1 MKRRAGE
8 REKELK
14 KKKLLEELGES
25 RLPYMTPAD
34 ADFHQLWKT
43 KYSKLVFRK
52 SDTVPEELHQMVQ
65 ESFLTLRK
73 HDCFFQDLVR
83 IKGKDFFTP
92 VSRILIGNPGC
103 TYKYLN
109 TRLFTVPWPT
119 EGYEI
124 KYCSPQIHDACKALI
139 KLNDYLHIEA
149 VKALQGQNLLESK
162 ETEDT
167 PVTDR
172 EQNFATSLREK
183 GSVSQDQSSFCV
195 PEDDFTSLNSRT
207 SYNVTLLNYMDPL
220 QMLYL
225 KQEPY
230 FGMGNMAVSW
240 HHDENLVERSTVAVY
255 SYSCEGSPV
264 EETYDQ
270 KLQGRD
276 PAVWHVG
283 LKVAWDIETPGL
295 AIPLH
300 QGDFYLMLDDL
311 NMTHQHCVLAGFSP
325 RFSSTHRVA
334 DCSRGTLEYIFGQC
348 ELALQNL
355 QTDSNSGAL
364 SLKSLET
371 AVVKQVEEIHNEVE
385 FEWLR
390 QFWFQGKRYLKC
402 TDWWLKPM
410 AKLEEYWRKMETMV
424 CMQENYIR
432 NVSCW
437 YPSISIRSCF
447 CAIAAHSISF
457 NSSVHV
463 LEKFVMWLSTLNTVC
478 IRGAFEIPE
487 SSLVL
492 HEVRKKE
499 QTEEQRNE
507 TISCFLL
514 VLTER
519 QRLRKEWTARQMGS
533 PSESPH

>member
-1 MKRRAGE
+1 GCAPPRAGGGGGTMKRRAGQ

-14 KKKLLEELGES
+14 KKKLLEELGEK

-34 ADFHQLWKT
+34 AGFHQLWKT

-52 SDTVPEELHQMVQ
+52 SDTVPEELHEMVQ
-65 ESFLTLRK
+65 KGFLTLRQ

-83 IKGKDFFTP
+83 IKGKDFLTP

-119 EGYEI
+119 EGYDI

-149 VKALQGQNLLESK
+149 LKALQGQNLFETK
-162 ETEDT
+162 EIEDT
-167 PVTDR
+167 TVTDR
-172 EQNFATSLREK
+172 EQSSAPSLTEQ
-183 GSVSQDQSSFCV
+183 GSVPKDQSSVCV
-195 PEDDFTSLNSRT
+195 AEDASLSLKNRT
-207 SYNVTLLNYMDPL
+207 SYNLTLLNYMDPL

-230 FGMGNMAVSW
+230 FGMGAMAVSW
-240 HHDENLVERSTVAVY
+240 HHDENLVERSVVAVY
-255 SYSCEGSPV
+255 SHSCGDSAMQESS
-264 EETYDQ
+264 DQ
-270 KLQGRD
+270 ELKGRD

-295 AIPLH
+295 AMPLH

-311 NMTHQHCVLAGFSP
+311 NMTHQHCVLAGVSP

-334 DCSRGTLEYIFGQC
+334 DCSRGTLDYIFGQC

-355 QTDSNSGAL
+355 QTDSDSMAL
-364 SLKSLET
+364 SLKSLEA
-371 AVVKQVEEIHNEVE
+371 AVVKQTEEIHNEVE

-410 AKLEEYWRKMETMV
+410 AKLEEFWRKMEIMT
-424 CMQENYIR
+424 
-432 NVSCW
+432 
-437 YPSISIRSCF
+437 
-447 CAIAAHSISF
+447 
-457 NSSVHV
+457 
-463 LEKFVMWLSTLNTVC
+463 
-478 IRGAFEIPE
+478 
-487 SSLVL
+487 SLVFS
-492 HEVRKKE
+492 EIQKQQE
-499 QTEEQRNE
+499 IEEQRKE

-514 VLTER
+514 VLKER
-519 QRLRKEWTARQMGS
+519 QNRRKEWTVR
-533 PSESPH
+533 

>member
-14 KKKLLEELGES
+14 KKKLLEELGEK
-25 RLPYMTPAD
+25 RLPYVTPAD

-43 KYSKLVFRK
+43 KYSKLIFRK

-65 ESFLTLRK
+65 EGFLTLRER
-73 HDCFFQDLVR
+73 DCFFQDLVR
-83 IKGKDFFTP
+83 IKGKDFLTP

-119 EGYEI
+119 EGYDI

-139 KLNDYLHIEA
+139 RLNDYLHIEA
-149 VKALQGQNLLESK
+149 VKALQGRNFFETK
-162 ETEDT
+162 EIKDT
-167 PVTDR
+167 TVIDR
-172 EQNFATSLREK
+172 EQNFATPLTEK
-183 GSVSQDQSSFCV
+183 GSVSKDQSSCCV
-195 PEDDFTSLNSRT
+195 PEDDYISLKNRT
-207 SYNVTLLNYMDPL
+207 SYNLTLLNYMDPL

-255 SYSCEGSPV
+255 SYSCEGSAM
-264 EETYDQ
+264 EESNEQ
-270 KLQGRD
+270 KLKERD

-355 QTDSNSGAL
+355 QTDSDSMAL

-371 AVVKQVEEIHNEVE
+371 AVIKQVEEIHNE
-385 FEWLR
+385 
-390 QFWFQGKRYLKC
+390 
-402 TDWWLKPM
+402 T
-410 AKLEEYWRKMETMV
+410 
-424 CMQENYIR
+424 
-432 NVSCW
+432 
-437 YPSISIRSCF
+437 
-447 CAIAAHSISF
+447 
-457 NSSVHV
+457 
-463 LEKFVMWLSTLNTVC
+463 
-478 IRGAFEIPE
+478 
-487 SSLVL
+487 SLVL
-492 HEVRKKE
+492 SEVGKE
-499 QTEEQRNE
+499 EQIEEQRNE
-507 TISCFLL
+507 TINCFLL
-514 VLTER
+514 ALTER
-519 QRLRKEWTARQMGS
+519 QRLRKEWTARCQ
-533 PSESPH
+533 SEAAESLPEDQKPECHPFWTDDECDMPLPYDLEEVIANLQNLVQFYQSSHSTLVTVS

>member
-1 MKRRAGE
+1 MPSTVVSSSSV
-8 REKELK
+8 
-14 KKKLLEELGES
+14 LLE
-25 RLPYMTPAD
+25 LPG
-34 ADFHQLWKT
+34 FQKT
-43 KYSKLVFRK
+43 KYSKLIFKK
-52 SDTVPEELHQMVQ
+52 SDTVPEELHQIVQ
-65 ESFLTLRK
+65 EGFLTLRK
-73 HDCFFQDLVR
+73 HNCFFQDLVR

-119 EGYEI
+119 DGCEI
-124 KYCSPQIHDACKALI
+124 KYCSPQIYDACKALI

-149 VKALQGQNLLESK
+149 VKSLQGQNLLD
-162 ETEDT
+162 TEDIKDPT
-167 PVTDR
+167 VIGR
-172 EQNFATSLREK
+172 EPSVAPLLMEK
-183 GSVSQDQSSFCV
+183 GSFSKDQSSCYV
-195 PEDDFTSLNSRT
+195 PEDDYTSLNNRT
-207 SYNVTLLNYMDPL
+207 SYNLTLLNYMDPL
-220 QMLYL
+220 QMPYL

-255 SYSCEGSPV
+255 SYSCEGSST
-264 EETYDQ
+264 EETSDWNL
-270 KLQGRD
+270 KGRD

-348 ELALQNL
+348 ELALRNL
-355 QTDSNSGAL
+355 QTDSDSMTV

-371 AVVKQVEEIHNEVE
+371 AVVKQVEEIHNEVRRRALEMLELDSERCSLVVE

-410 AKLEEYWRKMETMV
+410 AKLEEFWRKMEIML
-424 CMQENYIR
+424 CGFKEEEK
-432 NVSCW
+432 
-437 YPSISIRSCF
+437 SIPKFLILLI
-447 CAIAAHSISF
+447 AIAPVSQQ
-457 NSSVHV
+457 SVMPQEFKPSV
-463 LEKFVMWLSTLNTVC
+463 FKPL
-478 IRGAFEIPE
+478 
-487 SSLVL
+487 
-492 HEVRKKE
+492 
-499 QTEEQRNE
+499 
-507 TISCFLL
+507 
-514 VLTER
+514 
-519 QRLRKEWTARQMGS
+519 GS
-533 PSESPH
+533 V

>member
-167 PVTDR
+167 PVIDR

-255 SYSCEGSPV
+255 SYSCE
-264 EETYDQ
+264 
-270 KLQGRD
+270 
-276 PAVWHVG
+276 
-283 LKVAWDIETPGL
+283 
-295 AIPLH
+295 
-300 QGDFYLMLDDL
+300 
-311 NMTHQHCVLAGFSP
+311 VL
-325 RFSSTHRVA
+325 
-334 DCSRGTLEYIFGQC
+334 
-348 ELALQNL
+348 
-355 QTDSNSGAL
+355 
-364 SLKSLET
+364 
-371 AVVKQVEEIHNEVE
+371 
-385 FEWLR
+385 
-390 QFWFQGKRYLKC
+390 
-402 TDWWLKPM
+402 
-410 AKLEEYWRKMETMV
+410 
-424 CMQENYIR
+424 
-432 NVSCW
+432 
-437 YPSISIRSCF
+437 
-447 CAIAAHSISF
+447 
-457 NSSVHV
+457 
-463 LEKFVMWLSTLNTVC
+463 
-478 IRGAFEIPE
+478 
-487 SSLVL
+487 
-492 HEVRKKE
+492 
-499 QTEEQRNE
+499 
-507 TISCFLL
+507 
-514 VLTER
+514 
-519 QRLRKEWTARQMGS
+519 
-533 PSESPH
+533 

>member
-8 REKELK
+8 REKRMK
-14 KKKLLEELGES
+14 KKKLLEELGKD
-25 RLPYMTPAD
+25 RLPYMTPVD
-34 ADFHQLWKT
+34 ADFHQLWKSR
-43 KYSKLVFRK
+43 YSKLIFRK

-65 ESFLTLRK
+65 EAFLTLRE

-83 IKGKDFFTP
+83 IKGKDFVTP
-92 VSRILIGNPGC
+92 VSRILIGNPGY

-119 EGYEI
+119 VGYDI
-124 KYCSPQIHDACKALI
+124 KYCSPQIHDVCKALI
-139 KLNDYLHIEA
+139 RLNDYLHIEA
-149 VKALQGQNLLESK
+149 VKALQNLVETK
-162 ETEDT
+162 EINDT
-167 PVTDR
+167 TVIDG
-172 EQNFATSLREK
+172 EQNFATSLAEK
-183 GSVSQDQSSFCV
+183 ESISKDESSCCV
-195 PEDDFTSLNSRT
+195 QADNYISLKNRT
-207 SYNVTLLNYMDPL
+207 SYNMTLLNYMDPL

-230 FGMGNMAVSW
+230 FGMGDMAVSW

-255 SYSCEGSPV
+255 SYSCEGSAMAESD
-264 EETYDQ
+264 EEIL
-270 KLQGRD
+270 KGRD

-295 AIPLH
+295 AMPLH
-300 QGDFYLMLDDL
+300 QGDCYLMLDDL

-355 QTDSNSGAL
+355 QTDLDSMAL

-371 AVVKQVEEIHNEVE
+371 AVIKQVEEIHNEVE

-402 TDWWLKPM
+402 TDWWLKPI
-410 AKLEEYWRKMETMV
+410 AKLEEFWRKMEIMT
-424 CMQENYIR
+424 
-432 NVSCW
+432 
-437 YPSISIRSCF
+437 
-447 CAIAAHSISF
+447 
-457 NSSVHV
+457 
-463 LEKFVMWLSTLNTVC
+463 
-478 IRGAFEIPE
+478 
-487 SSLVL
+487 SLVL
-492 HEVRKKE
+492 SEFRKEE
-499 QTEEQRNE
+499 QIEEQRAK
-507 TISCFLL
+507 TIRCFLL

-519 QRLRKEWTARQMGS
+519 QRLRKEWTARCQ
-533 PSESPH
+533 SEAAESLPEDQKPECHPLWTDDECNMSLPYDLEEVIADLQNLVQWVE

>member
-14 KKKLLEELGES
+14 KKKLLEELGEK
-25 RLPYMTPAD
+25 RLPYVTPAD
-34 ADFHQLWKT
+34 ADFRQLWKT
-43 KYSKLVFRK
+43 KYSKLIFRK
-52 SDTVPEELHQMVQ
+52 SDTVPEDLHQMVQ
-65 ESFLTLRK
+65 EGFLTLREQ
-73 HDCFFQDLVR
+73 DCFFQDLVR
-83 IKGKDFFTP
+83 IKGKDFLTP

-119 EGYEI
+119 EGYDI

-139 KLNDYLHIEA
+139 RLNDYLHIEA
-149 VKALQGQNLLESK
+149 VKALQGQNFFETK
-162 ETEDT
+162 EIKDT
-167 PVTDR
+167 TVIDR
-172 EQNFATSLREK
+172 EQNFATPLTEK
-183 GSVSQDQSSFCV
+183 GSVSKDQSSCCV
-195 PEDDFTSLNSRT
+195 PEDDYISLKNRT
-207 SYNVTLLNYMDPL
+207 SYNLTLLNYMDPL

-255 SYSCEGSPV
+255 SYSCEGSAM
-264 EETYDQ
+264 EESNEQ
-270 KLQGRD
+270 KLKGRD

-355 QTDSNSGAL
+355 QTDSDSMAL

-371 AVVKQVEEIHNEVE
+371 AVIKQVEEIHNE
-385 FEWLR
+385 
-390 QFWFQGKRYLKC
+390 
-402 TDWWLKPM
+402 T
-410 AKLEEYWRKMETMV
+410 
-424 CMQENYIR
+424 
-432 NVSCW
+432 
-437 YPSISIRSCF
+437 
-447 CAIAAHSISF
+447 
-457 NSSVHV
+457 
-463 LEKFVMWLSTLNTVC
+463 
-478 IRGAFEIPE
+478 
-487 SSLVL
+487 SLVL
-492 HEVRKKE
+492 SEVGKEE

-507 TISCFLL
+507 TIDCFLL
-514 VLTER
+514 ALTER
-519 QRLRKEWTARQMGS
+519 QRLRKEWTARLFVADYYSLCIWCLAQCQDYASQKQQRACQKTRNQNAIPSGQMMS
-533 PSESPH
+533 VICLCHTILKK

>member
-14 KKKLLEELGES
+14 KKKLLEELGGN

-43 KYSKLVFRK
+43 KYSKLIYRK
-52 SDTVPEELHQMVQ
+52 SDTVPDKLHQIVQ
-65 ESFLTLRK
+65 EGFLTLQK

-83 IKGKDFFTP
+83 IKGKDFVTP

-119 EGYEI
+119 EGYDI

-139 KLNDYLHIEA
+139 RLNDYLHIEA
-149 VKALQGQNLLESK
+149 VKALQGQNLSETK
-162 ETEDT
+162 EVKDT
-167 PVTDR
+167 AVIDK
-172 EQNFATSLREK
+172 EKNFAASLTEK
-183 GSVSQDQSSFCV
+183 GSISKDQSSCCV
-195 PEDDFTSLNSRT
+195 PEDDYISLKNRT
-207 SYNVTLLNYMDPL
+207 SYNLTLLNYMDPL

-255 SYSCEGSPV
+255 SYSCEGSAM
-264 EETYDQ
+264 EESNEQ
-270 KLQGRD
+270 KLKGRD

-334 DCSRGTLEYIFGQC
+334 D
-348 ELALQNL
+348 
-355 QTDSNSGAL
+355 
-364 SLKSLET
+364 
-371 AVVKQVEEIHNEVE
+371 VE

-410 AKLEEYWRKMETMV
+410 AKLEEFWRKMEIMT
-424 CMQENYIR
+424 
-432 NVSCW
+432 
-437 YPSISIRSCF
+437 
-447 CAIAAHSISF
+447 
-457 NSSVHV
+457 
-463 LEKFVMWLSTLNTVC
+463 
-478 IRGAFEIPE
+478 
-487 SSLVL
+487 SLVL
-492 HEVRKKE
+492 SEVGKE
-499 QTEEQRNE
+499 EQIEEQRNE

-519 QRLRKEWTARQMGS
+519 QKLRKEWTARCR
-533 PSESPH
+533 SEAAESLPEDQKPECHPFWTDDECNMPLPFDLEEIITNLQNLVQWVE

>member
-1 MKRRAGE
+1 MKRRAEE
-8 REKELK
+8 REKEMK

-25 RLPYMTPAD
+25 RLPYMTPGD
-34 ADFHQLWKT
+34 AGFHQLWKT
-43 KYSKLVFRK
+43 KYSKLIFRK
-52 SDTVPEELHQMVQ
+52 SDTVPEELHQVVQ
-65 ESFLTLRK
+65 EGFLTLRK
-73 HDCFFQDLVR
+73 HSCFFQDLVR
-83 IKGKDFFTP
+83 IKGKDFVTP

-124 KYCSPQIHDACKALI
+124 KYWSPQIHDACKALI

-149 VKALQGQNLLESK
+149 IQALQGQNSS
-162 ETEDT
+162 ETKDT
-167 PVTDR
+167 VVVER
-172 EQNFATSLREK
+172 EQNFDTSIKEK
-183 GSVSQDQSSFCV
+183 GSVLKDQSSCYV
-195 PEDDFTSLNSRT
+195 SEDDYTSLKNRT
-207 SYNVTLLNYMDPL
+207 SFNLTLLNYMDPL

-240 HHDENLVERSTVAVY
+240 HHDENLVARSTVAVY
-255 SYSCEGSPV
+255 SYSCEGSAV
-264 EETYDQ
+264 EESSEQ
-270 KLQGRD
+270 NLKGRD

-300 QGDFYLMLDDL
+300 QGDCYLMLDDL
-311 NMTHQHCVLAGFSP
+311 NMTHQHCVLAGFLP

-334 DCSRGTLEYIFGQC
+334 DCSRGTLDYIFGQC

-355 QTDSNSGAL
+355 QAGSDSIPL
-364 SLKSLET
+364 SLKSLEV
-371 AVVKQVEEIHNEVE
+371 AVVKQVEETHNEVE

-410 AKLEEYWRKMETMV
+410 ARLEEFWRKME
-424 CMQENYIR
+424 
-432 NVSCW
+432 
-437 YPSISIRSCF
+437 
-447 CAIAAHSISF
+447 
-457 NSSVHV
+457 
-463 LEKFVMWLSTLNTVC
+463 VMT
-478 IRGAFEIPE
+478 
-487 SSLVL
+487 SLVL
-492 HEVRKKE
+492 SEVGKE
-499 QTEEQRNE
+499 DQTVEQRNE
-507 TISCFLL
+507 TISCLLL

-519 QRLRKEWTARQMGS
+519 QKLRKEWTARHSEECQKYNYTNRLLGTLRSPDASHKQQRVCQKTRNQNATPSGQMMTVICLC
-533 PSESPH
+533 HMILRK

>member
-8 REKELK
+8 REKRMK
-14 KKKLLEELGES
+14 KKKLLEELGKD
-25 RLPYMTPAD
+25 RLPYMTPVD
-34 ADFHQLWKT
+34 ADFHQLWKSR
-43 KYSKLVFRK
+43 YSKLIFRK

-65 ESFLTLRK
+65 EAFLTLRE

-83 IKGKDFFTP
+83 IKGKDFVTP
-92 VSRILIGNPGC
+92 VSRILIGNPGY

-119 EGYEI
+119 VGYDI
-124 KYCSPQIHDACKALI
+124 KYCSPQIHDVCKALI
-139 KLNDYLHIEA
+139 RLNDYLHIEA
-149 VKALQGQNLLESK
+149 VKALQNLVETK
-162 ETEDT
+162 EINDT
-167 PVTDR
+167 TVIDG
-172 EQNFATSLREK
+172 EQNFATSLAEK
-183 GSVSQDQSSFCV
+183 ESISKDESSCCV
-195 PEDDFTSLNSRT
+195 QADNYISLKNRT
-207 SYNVTLLNYMDPL
+207 SYNMTLLNYMDPL

-230 FGMGNMAVSW
+230 FGMGDMAVSW

-255 SYSCEGSPV
+255 SYSCEGSAMAESD
-264 EETYDQ
+264 EEIL
-270 KLQGRD
+270 KGRD

-295 AIPLH
+295 AMPLH
-300 QGDFYLMLDDL
+300 QGDCYLMLDDL

-355 QTDSNSGAL
+355 QTDLDSMAL

-371 AVVKQVEEIHNEVE
+371 AVIKQVEEIHNEVE

-402 TDWWLKPM
+402 TDWWLKPI
-410 AKLEEYWRKMETMV
+410 AKLEEFWRKMEIMT
-424 CMQENYIR
+424 
-432 NVSCW
+432 
-437 YPSISIRSCF
+437 
-447 CAIAAHSISF
+447 
-457 NSSVHV
+457 
-463 LEKFVMWLSTLNTVC
+463 
-478 IRGAFEIPE
+478 
-487 SSLVL
+487 SLVL
-492 HEVRKKE
+492 SEFRKEE
-499 QTEEQRNE
+499 QIEEQRAK
-507 TISCFLL
+507 TIRCFLL

-519 QRLRKEWTARQMGS
+519 QRLRKEWTAS
-533 PSESPH
+533 DLSENLIHMMCINRLLPYTSLYFIKASARCLE

>member
-1 MKRRAGE
+1 
-8 REKELK
+8 
-14 KKKLLEELGES
+14 
-25 RLPYMTPAD
+25 
-34 ADFHQLWKT
+34 T
-43 KYSKLVFRK
+43 KYSKLVFRT

-65 ESFLTLRK
+65 EGFLTLQK
-73 HDCFFQDLVR
+73 QDCFFQDLVR
-83 IKGKDFFTP
+83 IKGKDFITP

-119 EGYEI
+119 EGYDI
-124 KYCSPQIHDACKALI
+124 KYCSPQIRDACKALI
-139 KLNDYLHIEA
+139 RLNDYLHIEA
-149 VKALQGQNLLESK
+149 VKTLQGQNLVEAK
-162 ETEDT
+162 EIEGTTEI
-167 PVTDR
+167 DR
-172 EQNFATSLREK
+172 EQTSATSLTEK
-183 GSVSQDQSSFCV
+183 ESLSKAQSSCGV
-195 PEDDFTSLNSRT
+195 PDNDYVSLKNRT

-240 HHDENLVERSTVAVY
+240 HHDENLVERSTIAVY
-255 SYSCEGSPV
+255 SYSSEDSVV
-264 EETYDQ
+264 EQSNEQ
-270 KLQGRD
+270 KLKGRD
-276 PAVWHVG
+276 PAVWHIG

-295 AIPLH
+295 AMPLH

-334 DCSRGTLEYIFGQC
+334 DCSRGTLEYIFGRC

-355 QTDSNSGAL
+355 QTGSDSMTL

-410 AKLEEYWRKMETMV
+410 AKLEEFWRKMEIMT
-424 CMQENYIR
+424 
-432 NVSCW
+432 
-437 YPSISIRSCF
+437 
-447 CAIAAHSISF
+447 
-457 NSSVHV
+457 
-463 LEKFVMWLSTLNTVC
+463 
-478 IRGAFEIPE
+478 
-487 SSLVL
+487 SLVL
-492 HEVRKKE
+492 SEVRKEK
-499 QTEEQRNE
+499 QIEEQRNE
-507 TISCFLL
+507 TISCILL
-514 VLTER
+514 ILTER
-519 QRLRKEWTARQMGS
+519 QRLRKEWTAR
-533 PSESPH
+533 